1 MKSND
6 FLSEDIASD
15 AHEMHLDHEVQ
26 MARKDCYAAA
36 DDAIALHKLLR
47 NVSEQQGLE
56 GWVAA
61 KITLASDYL
70 NTVREHL
77 EYQLM
82 SQVQPDSMEFPVAEG
97 AMPAAVIRVKEKI
110 RLMSAEEK
118 KEYFRGKTR
127 EQLQKM
133 ARSHGYGEN
142 SDVYAKYATETVAEG
157 MGEFDKVRT
166 SPYEARQMLGGKY
179 PVRFAIEVLLPD
191 QSVVS
196 MIQKKLGRA
205 YNIERDDSIE
215 GNGIGI
221 EIVSRRFEGGQTAQ
235 AAYDQLLDFIEQNGG
250 QFNSSTQVT
259 IYKQKQGM
267 AEAQLDEKC
276 WDGYQQQGMKN
287 KGNRQVPNCVPVTED
302 TDPEIEEMYEAM
314 EQLAEEMA
322 ATKGV
327 SVDLVWE
334 SFEALDD
341 HMLYETAAWRR
352 KEGKSARGGLNAKGV
367 ASYRRENP
375 GSKLQTA
382 VTTKPSKLKP
392 GSKAAKR
399 RKSFCARM
407 GGVKGPMKKPN
418 GKPTRKALALRK
430 WNC

>member
-97 AMPAAVIRVKEKI
+97 AMPATVIRVKEKI
-110 RLMSAEEK
+110 RLMSDAEK

-142 SDVYAKYATETVAEG
+142 SNVYAKYATETVAEG
-157 MGEFDKVRT
+157 SEDLASLKAKASKISDKIDAIVKD
-166 SPYEARQMLGGKY
+166 GGRVGLDDSLSKQLKSI
-179 PVRFAIEVLLPD
+179 RAKIQQAKK
-191 QSVVS
+191 QSVAEDGGTS
-196 MIQKKLGRA
+196 SAGAIA
-205 YNIERDDSIE
+205 SI
-215 GNGIGI
+215 N
-221 EIVSRRFEGGQTAQ
+221 
-235 AAYDQLLDFIEQNGG
+235 
-250 QFNSSTQVT
+250 
-259 IYKQKQGM
+259 
-267 AEAQLDEKC
+267 
-276 WDGYQQQGMKN
+276 
-287 KGNRQVPNCVPVTED
+287 
-302 TDPEIEEMYEAM
+302 
-314 EQLAEEMA
+314 
-322 ATKGV
+322 
-327 SVDLVWE
+327 
-334 SFEALDD
+334 
-341 HMLYETAAWRR
+341 
-352 KEGKSARGGLNAKGV
+352 
-367 ASYRRENP
+367 NP
-375 GSKLQTA
+375 D
-382 VTTKPSKLKP
+382 
-392 GSKAAKR
+392 
-399 RKSFCARM
+399 
-407 GGVKGPMKKPN
+407 
-418 GKPTRKALALRK
+418 GKPKSQVGSLFGGTYQRKK
-430 WNC
+430 KTTSK

>member
-82 SQVQPDSMEFPVAEG
+82 SQVQPGAMEFPVAEG
-97 AMPAAVIRVKEKI
+97 AMPQSVIKSKQKYAD
-110 RLMSAEEK
+110 MSDQEFYTAHKDKSEDDLK
-118 KEYFRGKTR
+118 S
-127 EQLQKM
+127 M
-133 ARSHGYGEN
+133 AWRHGYGKG
-142 SDVYAKYATETVAEG
+142 SDHYVNRHKKGKPIAEG
-157 MGEFDKVRT
+157 MEEFDKVRT

-179 PVRFAIEVLLPD
+179 PVGFAIEVLLPD

-221 EIVSRRFEGGQTAQ
+221 NIISPGFEGGQTAR
-235 AAYDQLLDFIEQNGG
+235 AAYDQLFKFIEQTGG
-250 QFNSSTQVT
+250 QFNNSTQVT
-259 IYKQKQGM
+259 IYKQKQGVAEDGSTTSSAGSM
-267 AEAQLDEKC
+267 ATV
-276 WDGYQQQGMKN
+276 N
-287 KGNRQVPNCVPVTED
+287 
-302 TDPEIEEMYEAM
+302 
-314 EQLAEEMA
+314 
-322 ATKGV
+322 
-327 SVDLVWE
+327 
-334 SFEALDD
+334 
-341 HMLYETAAWRR
+341 
-352 KEGKSARGGLNAKGV
+352 
-367 ASYRRENP
+367 NP
-375 GSKLQTA
+375 G
-382 VTTKPSKLKP
+382 
-392 GSKAAKR
+392 
-399 RKSFCARM
+399 
-407 GGVKGPMKKPN
+407 
-418 GKPTRKALALRK
+418 GKPKSQVGSLFGGTYQR
-430 WNC
+430 

>member
-1 MKSND
+1 
-6 FLSEDIASD
+6 
-15 AHEMHLDHEVQ
+15 
-26 MARKDCYAAA
+26 
-36 DDAIALHKLLR
+36 LR

-97 AMPAAVIRVKEKI
+97 AMPASVIRVKEKI
-110 RLMSAEEK
+110 RQMSDAEK

-142 SDVYAKYATETVAEG
+142 SNVYAKYATETVAEG
-157 MGEFDKVRT
+157 MGEFDKVKT

-235 AAYDQLLDFIEQNGG
+235 IAYDQLVKFIEQNGG
-250 QFNSSTQVT
+250 QFNNSTGVT
-259 IYKQKQGM
+259 IYKQKQGVVEG
-267 AEAQLDEKC
+267 ATDLASLKAKASKISDKIDAIVK
-276 WDGYQQQGMKN
+276 DGGRV
-287 KGNRQVPNCVPVTED
+287 G
-302 TDPEIEEMYEAM
+302 
-314 EQLAEEMA
+314 
-322 ATKGV
+322 
-327 SVDLVWE
+327 
-334 SFEALDD
+334 LDD
-341 HMLYETAAWRR
+341 PLS
-352 KEGKSARGGLNAKGV
+352 KQLKSIQAKIQQAKKQGV
-367 ASYRRENP
+367 AEDGGTSSAGAMATVNNPGGKPKSQVGSLFGGTYQRENKTT
-375 GSKLQTA
+375 SK
-382 VTTKPSKLKP
+382 
-392 GSKAAKR
+392 
-399 RKSFCARM
+399 
-407 GGVKGPMKKPN
+407 
-418 GKPTRKALALRK
+418 
-430 WNC
+430 